1 MKVYA
6 DKATMEAAAMA
17 TIISINVKPDF
28 DDNRRASPAEQDR
41 IAWQPERRQVRQTA
55 TAIPP
60 FLAARSDQ
68 QTT

>member
-28 DDNRRASPAEQDR
+28 DDNRRASPAGQD
-41 IAWQPERRQVRQTA
+41 Q
-55 TAIPP
+55 
-60 FLAARSDQ
+60 AA
-68 QTT
+68 